1 MNKLVRYLFTP
12 PAVYK
17 YGDQMSTAARRRVT
31 TDLVF
36 AGIVISALSI
46 YNTILQIRLSDLEFT
61 NFSQDLAH
69 KRQNLFVDRHHRLG
83 GSDHDDSIPL
93 HPADTIHG
101 HPPLDITDCDPVVRP
116 CFRRI
121 TDGEISYCNKHLR
134 QRLDPDTQSTAS
146 EQ

>member
-1 MNKLVRYLFTP
+1 MKKVIRYLFTP

-36 AGIVISALSI
+36 AGIAISALTI
-46 YNTILQIRLSDLEFT
+46 YNTILQIRLSDAELT

-83 GSDHDDSIPL
+83 DSDHDDGIPL

-101 HPPLDITDCDPVVRP
+101 RNPLDTS
-116 CFRRI
+116 
-121 TDGEISYCNKHLR
+121 G
-134 QRLDPDTQSTAS
+134 
-146 EQ
+146 